1 MLPPRNMKSASVCF
15 LTAAQAA
22 SLIEVTHSKECG
34 ISSLPH
40 TADIKSLPGPVK
52 MPGFRD
58 VKKETKINH
67 VRSFCDI
74 MKQKSEKKK
83 LTTNWLH
90 KCVHPSWFGNFFYS
104 TLP

>member
-58 VKKETKINH
+58 VKKETK
-67 VRSFCDI
+67 V
-74 MKQKSEKKK
+74 KSCQII
-83 LTTNWLH
+83 L
-90 KCVHPSWFGNFFYS
+90 
-104 TLP
+104 